1 MSRLQVQSHSLVLL
15 EGLGDLI
22 GALRR
27 GRGHCYVVRT
37 CSRVQHAQGD
47 TDKDQQTNRPTITIH
62 STLLD
67 ITTRSSTQGRA
78 DVLYTLVTSTQIFRS
93 APQRNANLQQQQ
105 FGMEVS

>member
-47 TDKDQQTNRPTITIH
+47 TDKDQQTNSQADNHNPFHSLWISQHARPLKAGPMCSI
-62 STLLD
+62 
-67 ITTRSSTQGRA
+67 
-78 DVLYTLVTSTQIFRS
+78 
-93 APQRNANLQQQQ
+93 P
-105 FGMEVS
+105 

>member
-62 STLLD
+62 STLF
-67 ITTRSSTQGRA
+67 G
-78 DVLYTLVTSTQIFRS
+78 YHNTLVHSRPGRCALYLSDQHSDI
-93 APQRNANLQQQQ
+93 
-105 FGMEVS
+105 